1 MCGPGERIPLA
12 VRHRRTP
19 SARGWSY
26 ALSCVVIRYSP
37 NAPDFAT
44 HSARVSVE
52 GSSGIALFATVL
64 GDKNAD
70 CHTRPTVRVRGRLT
84 IGYLGEVA
92 KPT

>member
-1 MCGPGERIPLA
+1 M
-12 VRHRRTP
+12 P
-19 SARGWSY
+19 SM
-26 ALSCVVIRYSP
+26 
-37 NAPDFAT
+37 
-44 HSARVSVE
+44 ARVIGE

>member
-1 MCGPGERIPLA
+1 M
-12 VRHRRTP
+12 HF
-19 SARGWSY
+19 RGWLY
-26 ALSCVVIRYSP
+26 
-37 NAPDFAT
+37 AT
-44 HSARVSVE
+44 HQTLPTMPSMARVIGE